1 MFVVRVC
8 LMNLNQLYF
17 LSIFLT
23 PSFPYLNQC
32 SRPLKFQ
39 LSVFLSHPIPISNF
53 LDYNNNFHYYHYY
66 YYYYFIISGGGSSS
80 RIVVVVLLLYPHH

>member
-32 SRPLKFQ
+32 SRPLKFH
-39 LSVFLSHPIPISNF
+39 LSVFLNHPIPISNF
-53 LDYNNNFHYYHYY
+53 LDYNDNN
-66 YYYYFIISGGGSSS
+66 YFSSSSSSSSSS
-80 RIVVVVLLLYPHH
+80 RRTVVVVVSSRLT